1 MTVSID
7 SHQSGEGSYGGM
19 LWTGRRERKNGERE
33 KQKSE
38 VKRKLMREIK
48 EIPTTC
54 LLGRVLGTQAID
66 PGNPEVHKMC

>member
-1 MTVSID
+1 M
-7 SHQSGEGSYGGM
+7 
-19 LWTGRRERKNGERE
+19 GERE

-54 LLGRVLGTQAID
+54 LLRRVLGTQGIDLGD
-66 PGNPEVHKMC
+66 PGVHKMCEVILPISSKC